1 MIAKLRGKVD
11 LIRSGY
17 VVVETAGIGYK
28 IFMNEIALAKISS
41 QKEVELFIYTYVR
54 EDQFNLFGFLTLE
67 ELEIF
72 ELLLSISGIGPKAG
86 LGILNIASP
95 QTIKTAIVSGNSSI
109 LTRVSGIGKKTAE
122 RIILELKNK
131 VGEVAKGKRGAI
143 REEQEVLDALM
154 AMGYSISEAREAIK
168 AIPKEAKN
176 ISEKIR
182 WALKAAK
189 K

>member
-11 LIRSGY
+11 FVRSGY
-17 VVVETAGIGYK
+17 AVVEVLGVGYK
-28 IFMNEIALAKISS
+28 VFMNEIALAKVSS
-41 QKEVELFIYTYVR
+41 QEEVELFIYTHVR
-54 EDQFNLFGFLTLE
+54 EDQLALFGFLTLE

-95 QTIKTAIVSGNSSI
+95 QAIKTAISSGDSSI

-131 VGEVAKGKRGAI
+131 IGEVAKGKEEIVRD
-143 REEQEVLDALM
+143 EQEVLEALV
-154 AMGYSISEAREAIK
+154 AMGYSVSEAREAIK